1 MPDKP
6 HRDDQEAARLLRDVQ
21 AGAPGAWDALVGRYE
36 RLVLA
41 VPRQMGLSD
50 TDAEEVFQATWLA
63 LFEQIAL
70 IRQPGALGSWIIT
83 TAQRQCW
90 RVQRRAQR
98 RREQTGLEAQAAELP
113 AGGPAPAELAE
124 SLERQALV
132 REALAELRPRCRDL
146 LERLFLEVGE
156 GAGPEASSYAEIAR
170 DLRMPVGSIGPT
182 RGRCLQELARLLEG
196 RLGP

>member
-1 MPDKP
+1 MPEKP
-6 HRDDQEAARLLRDVQ
+6 LRDDQEAARLLREVQ

-41 VPRQMGLSD
+41 VPRQLGLSGAD
-50 TDAEEVFQATWLA
+50 MEEVFQATWLA
-63 LFEQIAL
+63 LFEQIQL

-98 RREQTGLEAQAAELP
+98 RREQGGLEGAESLS
-113 AGGPAPAELAE
+113 AGGPTPGELAE

-132 REALAELRPRCRDL
+132 RAAVDELRPRCRDL
-146 LERLFLEVGE
+146 LVRLFLVSGE
-156 GAGPEASSYAEIAR
+156 AGPEGSSYAEIAR

-182 RGRCLQELARLLEG
+182 RSRCLEELARKLEG
-196 RLGP
+196 RLEP

>member
-1 MPDKP
+1 VPDKP
-6 HRDDQEAARLLRDVQ
+6 HRDDQEAARLLREVQ
-21 AGAPGAWDALVGRYE
+21 AGAPGAWDALVGHYE

-50 TDAEEVFQATWLA
+50 ADAEEVFQATWLA

-98 RREQTGLEAQAAELP
+98 RREQTGLESQAAELP

-124 SLERQALV
+124 RLERQALV
-132 REALAELRPRCRDL
+132 RDALAELRPRCRDL
-146 LERLFLEVGE
+146 LVRLFLEAGE
-156 GAGPEASSYAEIAR
+156 RGGSEASSYAEIAR
-170 DLRMPVGSIGPT
+170 ELRMPVGSIGPT